1 MIQMQ
6 ELVEAAVTPSINR
19 TLELQT
25 NVGDMAELQLKSERQ
40 IADLTKRLDEELL
53 SRAGSTQ
60 ELLHSCFKK
69 DMDKLDRKIEL
80 IVKQFE

>member
-25 NVGDMAELQLKSERQ
+25 NVGDMAEMQLQAER
-40 IADLTKRLDEELL
+40 
-53 SRAGSTQ
+53 
-60 ELLHSCFKK
+60 
-69 DMDKLDRKIEL
+69 
-80 IVKQFE
+80 